1 MLLFSKMPIGA
12 GMAIVGFLGFGV
24 IIGFEPALGIL
35 KTVPYTTFSE
45 HSLSVIPL
53 FLLMGAFAFNSGMSE
68 DLFDAVYK
76 WLGHF
81 KGGVAMAT
89 IVACA
94 CFAAISGSSLATAAT
109 LGAIALPE
117 MRKYK
122 YDDGLATGAVAA
134 GGSVGILI
142 PPSVILIIYG
152 FSRNS
157 KNFSIYI

>member
-1 MLLFSKMPIGA
+1 MDPLLIGVAGIAILIVLLFSKMPIGA
-12 GMAIVGFLGFGV
+12 GMAMVGFLGFAAV
-24 IIGFEPALGIL
+24 VGFQPALGVL
-35 KTVPYTTFSE
+35 RTVPYTALSE

-68 DLFDAVYK
+68 DLFNAVYK

-81 KGGVAMAT
+81 RGGVAMAT

-117 MRKYK
+117 M
-122 YDDGLATGAVAA
+122 
-134 GGSVGILI
+134 
-142 PPSVILIIYG
+142 
-152 FSRNS
+152 
-157 KNFSIYI
+157 